1 MKKTAWENRKLD
13 VYRRKKG
20 KLDTSHR
27 YDLLPLLRS
36 SPGGIQ
42 RELVVYDFPGCKGRH
57 FLQISK
63 NNYPIYLNTV
73 KNQRKKVVCFLELPY
88 FLSSYQ
94 KDAHRLAS
102 LGLVLGH
109 DLSARAA
116 RSRRVVA

>member
-42 RELVVYDFPGCKGRH
+42 RELVVYDFPDA
-57 FLQISK
+57 
-63 NNYPIYLNTV
+63 
-73 KNQRKKVVCFLELPY
+73 KVVNFCN
-88 FLSSYQ
+88 
-94 KDAHRLAS
+94 
-102 LGLVLGH
+102 
-109 DLSARAA
+109 SAKINEC
-116 RSRRVVA
+116 VPL

>member
-42 RELVVYDFPGCKGRH
+42 RELVVYDFPECKGSQF
-57 FLQISK
+57 FL
-63 NNYPIYLNTV
+63 TC
-73 KNQRKKVVCFLELPY
+73 KKLLTF
-88 FLSSYQ
+88 
-94 KDAHRLAS
+94 
-102 LGLVLGH
+102 
-109 DLSARAA
+109 
-116 RSRRVVA
+116 